1 MRTITIDLLNEKAIA
16 LLKDLELL
24 KLIRLRKEKEE
35 PKTSSLNLVVK
46 YKGAMSRQS
55 LNDTDKQLKD
65 LRNEFCHY

>member
-1 MRTITIDLLNEKAIA
+1 MRTITIDLLNEKAIT

-35 PKTSSLNLVVK
+35 PKTSSLNLVAK

-55 LNDTDKQLKD
+55 ISDTDKQLKD
-65 LRNEFCHY
+65 LRNEWE

>member
-1 MRTITIDLLNEKAIA
+1 MRTITIDLLNEKAIT

-35 PKTSSLNLVVK
+35 PKTSSLNLVAK

-55 LNDTDKQLKD
+55 LSDTDKQLKD
-65 LRNEFCHY
+65 LRNEWE